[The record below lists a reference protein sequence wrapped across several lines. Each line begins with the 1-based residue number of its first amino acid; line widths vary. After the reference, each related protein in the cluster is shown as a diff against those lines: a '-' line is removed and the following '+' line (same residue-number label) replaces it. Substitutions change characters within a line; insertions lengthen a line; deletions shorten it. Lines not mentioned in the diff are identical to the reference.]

1 MSKVSTSDANKVTI
15 NDNFL
20 RNIDEGVTNW
30 FAKDFPID
38 FEGRKTPVIF
48 VSQERWAL
56 AQKQKG
62 FRDENGVIILP
73 LITVRRLESSE
84 LYKRYVPKMDETK
97 VFVVKRVATQ
107 TYDNNERLVY
117 DEKTMGVPIYE
128 VVMAQYP
135 TFVTLRY
142 NITLHTSF
150 LSQANQ
156 LQENIWKKFDSGR
169 SYFTHNDY
177 YMFATI
183 NSSADQSNVEDFV
196 DNQRLIKYSYSFEIQ
211 APLISKSDVKIER
224 TFIRPV
230 ITTKEY

>member
-1 MSKVSTSDANKVTI
+1 MSKVSTSDANKVII
-15 NDNFL
+15 NDLFL
-20 RNIDEGVTNW
+20 KNIDEGVTNW
-30 FAKDFPID
+30 FVKDFPID

-73 LITVRRLESSE
+73 LVTVRRLESSE

-97 VFVVKRVATQ
+97 VNVIKRIATE
-107 TYDNNERLVY
+107 TYDNDERLVY
-117 DEKTMGVPIYE
+117 DPKNMDNPIYE
-128 VVMAQYP
+128 IVMAQYP

-156 LQENIWKKFDSGR
+156 LQENIWKKFDAGR
-169 SYFTHNDY
+169 SYFTHNGY
-177 YMFATI
+177 YIFATI

-196 DNQRLIKYSYSFEIQ
+196 DNQRLIKYSYSFTIQ
-211 APLISKSDVKIER
+211 APLISKDETKISR
-224 TFIRPV
+224 TFFTPV
-230 ITTKEY
+230 ITVKEY